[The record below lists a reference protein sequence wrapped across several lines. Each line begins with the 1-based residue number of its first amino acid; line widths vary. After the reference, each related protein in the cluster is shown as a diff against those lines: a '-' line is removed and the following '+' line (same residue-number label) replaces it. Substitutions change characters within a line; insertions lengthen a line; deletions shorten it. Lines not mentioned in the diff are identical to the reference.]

1 MKQPQWNSSVFVSE
15 AGLAALQKKSKDLII
30 QQSKKMSLSGSG
42 YSQSPFKTKGMDF
55 SEVRPYQMGDDA
67 RQIDWRVTAK
77 YGKPF
82 TKLYVDER
90 QRQIVFICDLRSCMK
105 FASHGDFKSV
115 IAAKM
120 TIFLAWIAVHKNDPI
135 RLVLMLP
142 DMIKISPIVTGQEGV
157 LSLIRDIVPALNP
170 TVVSEDLIS
179 FDQMIKKIGP
189 VISKGNSVF
198 LCSDFHDVT
207 PNTYQHMSV
216 LSKRADI
223 SLIHIFDKM
232 ESQMPNVL
240 FPVTDGKRVF
250 VADMRQSKYRKVFA
264 DSFTHIQSVVSDMV
278 RQCRLGYLPIQ
289 TNESYLERLAKYC
302 IGGNA

>member
-15 AGLAALQKKSKDLII
+15 AGLAALQKKSRDLMI
-30 QQSKKMSLSGSG
+30 QQSKKMVLSGAG

-77 YGKPF
+77 HGKPF

-90 QRQIVFICDLRSCMK
+90 QRQIVFVCDLRSCMK

-120 TIFLAWIAVHKNDPI
+120 TVFLAWVAIHKHDPI

-142 DMIKISPIVTGQEGV
+142 DMIKISPVVTGQEGV
-157 LSLIRDIVPALNP
+157 LSFIRDIVPALNP
-170 TVVSEDLIS
+170 TVVPDDLIS
-179 FDQMIKKIGP
+179 FNQMINKIGP
-189 VISKGNSVF
+189 IISKGNLVF

-207 PNTYQHMSV
+207 PDTYQHMSV

-223 SLIHIFDKM
+223 SLIHIFDMM
-232 ESQMPNVL
+232 EVQMPDEL

-250 VADMRQSKYRKVFA
+250 VADMRQSKNRKVFA

-278 RQCRLGYLPIQ
+278 KQCRFGYLPVR
-289 TNESYLERLAKYC
+289 THESYLDRLAKYC
-302 IGGNA
+302 IGGHA